1 MTKGERKRNLSK
13 SEWAVLQLC
22 VRHGEAGMSITKDAL
37 GHAIGKSIRTVD
49 RVVRTLAASGY
60 IEVRP
65 QRSENGTTLPNLYT
79 ATPDG
84 VEKHREGRRESSR

>member
-1 MTKGERKRNLSK
+1 MTKVERKGNLSK

-22 VRHGEAGMSITKDAL
+22 VRHGDVGMSITKDAL
-37 GHAIGKSIRTVD
+37 GLAIGKSVRTVD

-60 IEVRP
+60 IEVCP
-65 QRSENGTTLPNLYT
+65 QRSENGTTLPNLYK

-84 VEKHREGRRESSR
+84 AERCREGRRESSR